1 MSKNLYNIKLFNK
14 VRNLFFPFYKSEEIK
29 IIFKIFEKDQPKNK
43 NVAMFVGG
51 CVRKFIL
58 GDEIDDIDIAT
69 IFSPEEIKSK
79 FKNTDIKIIETG
91 LDHGSITLVLNK
103 KKFEVTTLRKDLK
116 TDGRHAEV
124 SFTEDW
130 QLDSE
135 RRDFTFN
142 AIYLNRKGKIFDPQ
156 LGLNDLERGVVK
168 FIGDPNK
175 RIEEDFL
182 RIIRFIRFAIE
193 YNHQDFEKSTLDA
206 IKLNLNGIASLSKER
221 VLSELLKILNS
232 KNFFNLVNNKD
243 LKDIFSLV
251 FPELKYLDRLKKLKL
266 MPDNESVSESVL
278 LGTLLI
284 DKNNSDCEY
293 FCHKYKTS
301 NELKKKLLFLNKLT
315 FKFYEDRQFFRK
327 NIKKNAYYF
336 GKDKVIV
343 VKKLEMHLLQV
354 PKKLFSKLKEKWKM
368 R

>member
-1 MSKNLYNIKLFNK
+1 
-14 VRNLFFPFYKSEEIK
+14 
-29 IIFKIFEKDQPKNK
+29 
-43 NVAMFVGG
+43 
-51 CVRKFIL
+51 
-58 GDEIDDIDIAT
+58 
-69 IFSPEEIKSK
+69 
-79 FKNTDIKIIETG
+79 
-91 LDHGSITLVLNK
+91 
-103 KKFEVTTLRKDLK
+103 
-116 TDGRHAEV
+116 
-124 SFTEDW
+124 
-130 QLDSE
+130 
-135 RRDFTFN
+135 
-142 AIYLNRKGKIFDPQ
+142 
-156 LGLNDLERGVVK
+156 
-168 FIGDPNK
+168 
-175 RIEEDFL
+175 
-182 RIIRFIRFAIE
+182 
-193 YNHQDFEKSTLDA
+193 
-206 IKLNLNGIASLSKER
+206 KER

-336 GKDKVIV
+336 GKDSLNELNKLIFFFENKNSTKSFLKIKNEINNLSIPKFPFDGKYLMQKGFKEG
-343 VKKLEMHLLQV
+343 KKMGELLKTIEKAWV
-354 PKKLFSKLKEKWKM
+354 EKEYNLSENDLQQILDKNKN
-368 R
+368 